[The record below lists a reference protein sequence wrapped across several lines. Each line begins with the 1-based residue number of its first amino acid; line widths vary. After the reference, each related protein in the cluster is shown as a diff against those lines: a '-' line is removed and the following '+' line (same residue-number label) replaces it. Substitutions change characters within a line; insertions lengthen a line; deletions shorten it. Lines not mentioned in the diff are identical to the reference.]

1 MRKVQNA
8 KLHLGILSVVCGM
21 LLASTMVFAA
31 PQAGGDATAGRAAA
45 AERNMHAK
53 IFGEYGI
60 LIFFHRS

>member
-8 KLHLGILSVVCGM
+8 KLHLGILSAVCGV
-21 LLASTMVFAA
+21 LLASTMAFAA
-31 PQAGGDATAGRAAA
+31 PQARGDATA
-45 AERNMHAK
+45 EHAK